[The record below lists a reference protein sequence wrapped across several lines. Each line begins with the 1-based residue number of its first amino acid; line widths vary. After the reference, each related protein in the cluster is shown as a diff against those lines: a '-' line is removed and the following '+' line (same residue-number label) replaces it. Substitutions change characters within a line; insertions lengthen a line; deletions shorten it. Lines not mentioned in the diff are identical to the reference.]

1 MISRSFSPNT
11 CPLDYYRRLSY
22 PRLTTSLVGNVNS
35 RLTSNV
41 IGQHRCK
48 ALIYKLRI
56 TSSYLQN
63 VPLVTI
69 CATAMNQ
76 KDMATGRFDGTY
88 DNSESILSL
97 DKSLGDSQV
106 LSALEKG
113 EMETST
119 SSPETEKVA
128 LSQRRKWSLL
138 MIFSLSMM
146 VDGTNLEV
154 SCVSPWLT

>member
-1 MISRSFSPNT
+1 
-11 CPLDYYRRLSY
+11 
-22 PRLTTSLVGNVNS
+22 
-35 RLTSNV
+35 
-41 IGQHRCK
+41 
-48 ALIYKLRI
+48 
-56 TSSYLQN
+56 
-63 VPLVTI
+63 
-69 CATAMNQ
+69 MNQ
-76 KDMATGRFDGTY
+76 KDMAIGRFDGTY

-97 DKSLGDSQV
+97 DKCLGDSQA

-113 EMETST
+113 EMEIST

-154 SCVSPWLT
+154 YCVSLLLTWLSVWSYSAFYIFTDPICKDLNILFEQQSWVIVSWTSFDLYADLLISL